1 MMKLFLL
8 SISFFIT
15 SQVWSQQVEVVKYN
29 NLEQRWKLESDT
41 LFVINFWATW
51 CKPCVEELPDF
62 IKLDKQMEGKPFKMI
77 LVSLDFRSQITK
89 RVIPFLKNK
98 DIRQEVLV
106 LDDDPNVWINQVSKD
121 WDGAIPATLFVKNG
135 QQAFYAKQMDYSE
148 LIEIIK
154 NFNR

>member
-89 RVIPFLKNK
+89 RVIPFLNR
-98 DIRQEVLV
+98 ITSY
-106 LDDDPNVWINQVSKD
+106 NVCYTKLLRLILLYVS
-121 WDGAIPATLFVKNG
+121 
-135 QQAFYAKQMDYSE
+135 
-148 LIEIIK
+148 
-154 NFNR
+154 